1 MASVTFTD
9 GSAKLLDG
17 ATLIFDLPA
26 GWTCPGAKACLAKA
40 ARDTGRISD
49 GNKGPDGF
57 RCFAASLEFYPNV
70 RDMRWRNFEA
80 LKAAGTTPRMARELI
95 DGLTE
100 QWGKRGPRGSVR
112 IHASGDFFN
121 QRYFDAWLHV
131 ARQFPGVIF
140 YAYTKSL
147 TYWLARAHMMPAN
160 FRLTASEGG
169 KHDAL
174 ITEHDLPRARVIFS
188 EEEAA
193 GEPIDHDDSHARQ
206 ADHDF
211 ALLIHGNQPK
221 GSRALAALRALKAR
235 GWHGYSRKRKEAAHG

>member
-1 MASVTFTD
+1 VRFTA
-9 GSAKLLDG
+9 GSAKLQDG

-26 GWTCPGAKACLAKA
+26 GWTCPGAAACLAKA
-40 ARDTGRISD
+40 SRDTGKVND
-49 GNKGPDGF
+49 GAKDANGF

-80 LKAAGTTPRMARELI
+80 LKAAGTTPRMARELEA
-95 DGLTE
+95 GLRE
-100 QWGKRGPRGSVR
+100 AWGRKGPRGAVR

-131 ARQFPGVIF
+131 ARQFPGVVF

-147 TYWLARAHMMPAN
+147 TYWLARAHLLPAN

-169 KHDAL
+169 KHDSL
-174 ITEHDLPRARVIFS
+174 ITEHNLPRARVVFS
-188 EEEAA
+188 EAEAE
-193 GEPIDHDDSHARQ
+193 GLPIDHDDSHARQ
-206 ADHDF
+206 ANHDF

-235 GWHGYSRKRKEAAHG
+235 GWTGYSRKKGSDHVNA